1 MVKRLTNKH
10 TRERFCK
17 ISEETK
23 LHFPVDVEAYQM
35 HKKLEE
41 LENIEGEMG
50 IGLNILFEVLSC
62 HKIVH
67 KSEDG
72 EYYEYDKL
80 LLDYENGVILCN
92 YKEDGD
98 IDDLTDYV
106 KIPLNEYGKTWALG
120 KKRINKWVVVW

>member
-10 TRERFCK
+10 THEKFCK
-17 ISEETK
+17 MNEETK

-41 LENIEGEMG
+41 LENLEGEMDMP
-50 IGLNILFEVLSC
+50 LDVLFKVLSFG
-62 HKIVH
+62 KIVH
-67 KSEDG
+67 KEDG
-72 EYYEYDKL
+72 EYYEYDKI

-98 IDDLTDYV
+98 IDDLTDY
-106 KIPLNEYGKTWALG
+106 IAFPLNEYGKTWG
-120 KKRINKWVVVW
+120 MTKRGIK